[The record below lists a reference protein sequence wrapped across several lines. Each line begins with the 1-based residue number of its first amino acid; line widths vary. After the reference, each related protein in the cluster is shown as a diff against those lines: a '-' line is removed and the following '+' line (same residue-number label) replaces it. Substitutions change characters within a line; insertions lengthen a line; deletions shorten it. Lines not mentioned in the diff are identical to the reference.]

1 MLLSAVEVL
10 CNELLYFL
18 VVVFDVLAQSTVV
31 ECLQLVDD
39 TVNHCRAEYSVFLEY
54 LSVFLKAFSRSSTAV
69 WQLLQ
74 CCYAVSVF
82 CIVDVIV
89 DISLVC
95 NFKCV
100 FHFETMTASNA
111 ETSDKLIYIGGTVW
125 RTHLHSLLERSVV
138 IGSYIERISFMT
150 HVHI

>member
-82 CIVDVIV
+82 CIVDVIGK
-89 DISLVC
+89 DFGGRPARYRNGIQS
-95 NFKCV
+95 
-100 FHFETMTASNA
+100 
-111 ETSDKLIYIGGTVW
+111 TSVLRHTGS
-125 RTHLHSLLERSVV
+125 HHSLSA
-138 IGSYIERISFMT
+138 
-150 HVHI
+150 